1 MLYIPV
7 ITNAV
12 VVDENEVI
20 SDTKEIKEVYVN
32 VDNVVEEITDE
43 EYEKLDLYKIPTND
57 LRSANIDEK
66 IRIEGLDYE
75 TYTFNMNSIF
85 GKDHNGFTVRT
96 SGMYCKGGVDYTVI
110 IQENGNLIYES
121 RFDKSTN
128 LKIKANSVSSYKVI
142 IINQSVNSLT
152 YKINISSYVR

>member
-57 LRSANIDEK
+57 LRSVNVDDKRTLAGASSDF
-66 IRIEGLDYE
+66 
-75 TYTFNMNSIF
+75 YTFNMNSIF
-85 GKDHNGFTVRT
+85 GKDHNGFTIRT
-96 SGMYCKGGVDYTVI
+96 REMYCRGGVDYTVI
-110 IQENGNLIYES
+110 IQENGNLIYEA
-121 RFDKSTN
+121 RFDKSIN
-128 LKIKANSVSSYKVI
+128 LKIKANSVSRYKVI
-142 IINQSVNSLT
+142 IINQSVNPLT